1 MAYRYNELTGEFED
15 IPQDSLR
22 TSGTS
27 RRSSSSQSFRPAVPT
42 RQSDSP
48 SRPSP
53 ALYSNSHSSSG
64 SKISEWLSGLGIL
77 VLRILP
83 YIIISATVSMCN

>member
-22 TSGTS
+22 TLGTS
-27 RRSSSSQSFRPAVPT
+27 RRTSSSQSFRPAVPT
-42 RQSDSP
+42 RQSDSSGRP
-48 SRPSP
+48 APAPYSRSD
-53 ALYSNSHSSSG
+53 SGFG
-64 SKISEWLSGLGIL
+64 SKVSEWFSGLGIL